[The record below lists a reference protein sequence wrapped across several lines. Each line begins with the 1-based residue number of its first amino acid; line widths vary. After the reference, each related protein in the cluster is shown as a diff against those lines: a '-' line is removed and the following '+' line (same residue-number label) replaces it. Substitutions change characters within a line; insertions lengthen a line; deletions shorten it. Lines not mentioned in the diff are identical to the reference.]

1 MIKMYA
7 GKQAIKG
14 LYNGLKEEPKMM
26 PLFYRS
32 QLDSKNKHRVI
43 ADYIASMSD
52 RHALSFYNEMY
63 GKL

>member
-14 LYNGLKEEPKMM
+14 LYVGLNEEPKMM
-26 PLFYRS
+26 PKFYLE
-32 QLDSKNKHRVI
+32 QLQSRNKHRVI

-52 RHALSFYNEMY
+52 RHALSFYNDMY
-63 GKL
+63 GRL